1 MPCLALVLE
10 SGVTNMTLKRTIS
23 GMIGTGSLAHNRRE
37 FIAENVDPN
46 RVQLNICYQNE
57 NLKEVYKELF
67 DEAVERYNIGK
78 RKDRQ
83 ITNYYEKIRQGKQ
96 EKLFHEVIFQIG
108 NREDMAVGTA
118 EGDLAVK
125 ILDEYVKDF
134 QKRNATL
141 RVFGCY
147 LHQDES
153 TPHLHIDFIPYVTD
167 WKGKGMDTRV
177 SLKQALKSL
186 GFQGG
191 NKHDTELNQWMNH
204 EKKVLAEIA
213 KQHGI
218 EWEQKGTHEEH
229 LDVYKMMIKEEFCRK
244 QISQAV
250 REIMNT
256 KNGAVLWHCT
266 EGKDRCGLLSA
277 TILFLL
283 DVSED
288 DVMEDYLKTNKAAIT
303 RVEKL
308 KKKLHLAGLHR
319 EKIEKIEGYFV
330 AKEEFLNA
338 ALKTM
343 KEEYG
348 SINQFMIKGL
358 NISMQQKE
366 EYQCTGSALSGR
378 SDKHGQ

>member
-1 MPCLALVLE
+1 MGKIYLE
-10 SGVTNMTLKRTIS
+10 GADNTRDLGGLKTTEGAVIKDKQLIRS
-23 GMIGTGSLAHNRRE
+23 NRLSR
-37 FIAENVDPN
+37 IT
-46 RVQLNICYQNE
+46 Q
-57 NLKEVYKELF
+57 
-67 DEAVERYNIGK
+67 
-78 RKDRQ
+78 KD
-83 ITNYYEKIRQGKQ
+83 KILLETEYHLQ
-96 EKLFHEVIFQIG
+96 
-108 NREDMAVGTA
+108 
-118 EGDLAVK
+118 K
-125 ILDEYVKDF
+125 ILD
-134 QKRNATL
+134 L
-141 RVFGCY
+141 RTPMEVEQEPDLEVAGAVYENIPFFM
-147 LHQDES
+147 ES
-153 TPHLHIDFIPYVTD
+153 MV
-167 WKGKGMDTRV
+167 GV
-177 SLKQALKSL
+177 SR
-186 GFQGG
+186 
-191 NKHDTELNQWMNH
+191 
-204 EKKVLAEIA
+204 
-213 KQHGI
+213 
-218 EWEQKGTHEEH
+218 EQET
-229 LDVYKMMIKEEFCRK
+229 RK

-366 EYQCTGSALSGR
+366 DFKQKVLE
-378 SDKHGQ
+378 

>member
-1 MPCLALVLE
+1 MGKIYLE
-10 SGVTNMTLKRTIS
+10 GADNTRDLGGLKTTEGAVIKDKQLIRS
-23 GMIGTGSLAHNRRE
+23 NRLSR
-37 FIAENVDPN
+37 IT
-46 RVQLNICYQNE
+46 Q
-57 NLKEVYKELF
+57 
-67 DEAVERYNIGK
+67 
-78 RKDRQ
+78 KD
-83 ITNYYEKIRQGKQ
+83 KILLETEYHLQ
-96 EKLFHEVIFQIG
+96 
-108 NREDMAVGTA
+108 
-118 EGDLAVK
+118 K
-125 ILDEYVKDF
+125 ILD
-134 QKRNATL
+134 L
-141 RVFGCY
+141 RTPMEVEQEPDLEVAGAVYENIPFFMESMVGVSREQETRKQM
-147 LHQDES
+147 LH
-153 TPHLHIDFIPYVTD
+153 
-167 WKGKGMDTRV
+167 M
-177 SLKQALKSL
+177 
-186 GFQGG
+186 
-191 NKHDTELNQWMNH
+191 
-204 EKKVLAEIA
+204 
-213 KQHGI
+213 
-218 EWEQKGTHEEH
+218 EEFPEMS
-229 LDVYKMMIKEEFCRK
+229 DIYTMMIKEEFCRK

-250 REIMNT
+250 REIMNK
-256 KNGAVLWHCT
+256 KNGAILWHCT

-366 EYQCTGSALSGR
+366 DFKQKVLE
-378 SDKHGQ
+378 